1 MRFRNREHGGYGFD
15 PHTSGMKVIYYC
27 SLVVV
32 QFLVGYFAYNGRLDI
47 ALLLQQ
53 FYTVFVLLYLGITG
67 KFSNSVKNS

>member
-1 MRFRNREHGGYGFD
+1 
-15 PHTSGMKVIYYC
+15 MKVIYYC